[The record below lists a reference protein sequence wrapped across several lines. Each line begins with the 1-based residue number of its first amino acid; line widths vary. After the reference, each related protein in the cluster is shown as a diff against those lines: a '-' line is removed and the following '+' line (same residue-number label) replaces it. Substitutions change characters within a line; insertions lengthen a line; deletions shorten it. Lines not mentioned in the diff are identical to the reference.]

1 LRSVFL
7 VDEIKVDF
15 VRKNN
20 CKFVFKKRHLY
31 WEDLIKKLSEVALS
45 TKIFEEGEM
54 IFELKSLVKNKEKV
68 DKAITTIVKYLYTEG
83 SVRDEERF
91 IEKWEEFYGKKGKVN
106 LKMGTN
112 INAVNYN
119 ETATYLKLFAIQKE
133 SMKHMEN
140 ATATL
145 LETIPCEVN
154 TIADI
159 GSGPGLV
166 NQYIP
171 YYYDVLAVDI
181 NQEIL
186 RQNRR
191 KTCIGD
197 ILDLPLQ
204 DKSVDMTISCDVLE
218 HIEPDKLNRA
228 VSELKRVSKKYIY
241 IQVPHDEILRYGI
254 AKCPNCGNI
263 WHVNFHKNKFTLD
276 ILKRYED
283 NEWKISQINY
293 TGEVKNEID
302 NPEIYAKI
310 I

>member
-1 LRSVFL
+1 MKKKVIYYNNNDCNPFVRIILRSVFL

-166 NQYIP
+166 
-171 YYYDVLAVDI
+171 
-181 NQEIL
+181 
-186 RQNRR
+186 
-191 KTCIGD
+191 
-197 ILDLPLQ
+197 
-204 DKSVDMTISCDVLE
+204 
-218 HIEPDKLNRA
+218 
-228 VSELKRVSKKYIY
+228 
-241 IQVPHDEILRYGI
+241 
-254 AKCPNCGNI
+254 
-263 WHVNFHKNKFTLD
+263 
-276 ILKRYED
+276 
-283 NEWKISQINY
+283 
-293 TGEVKNEID
+293 
-302 NPEIYAKI
+302 
-310 I
+310 